1 MKHGIQQTEGT
12 PVTKTLLDVR
22 GLLTEQQMGDVVET
36 VRGNNPGMNTSTAD
50 AIVINALAFI
60 AAAAADPTARIAPS
74 RTVDE
79 GWHALILHTA
89 LYADLCERLG
99 RFVHHFP
106 ERPDPSRQ
114 TGDVLDRTV
123 ALIETIGHTPDP
135 ELWTLP
141 SEGRIAVAAACGHAP
156 LCTPIEPRKPGNG
169 DVAVLTA

>member
-1 MKHGIQQTEGT
+1 MST
-12 PVTKTLLDVR
+12 TLINVR
-22 GLLTEQQMGDVVET
+22 GLLTEEQMGDVVAT
-36 VRGNNPGMNTSTAD
+36 VQGNNPGMEASTAD

-60 AAAAADPTARIAPS
+60 AAAAANPTARIAPS

-89 LYADLCERLG
+89 IYRELCERLG
-99 RFVHHFP
+99 RFVDHFP
-106 ERPDPSRQ
+106 ERPDPARQ

-141 SEGRIAVAAACGHAP
+141 SEGRIAVAADCGHAP
-156 LCTPIEPRKPGNG
+156 LCTPIEPRKPGDGN
-169 DVAVLTA
+169 VAVLTAWRHTHR